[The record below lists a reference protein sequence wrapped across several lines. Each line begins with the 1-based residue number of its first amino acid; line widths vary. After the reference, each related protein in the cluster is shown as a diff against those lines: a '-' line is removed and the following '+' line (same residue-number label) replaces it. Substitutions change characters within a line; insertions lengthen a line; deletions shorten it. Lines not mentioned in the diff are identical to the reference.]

1 MRRKWKG
8 YFTVEASLIMPLV
21 LFLYL
26 LIILAALFLYCRCA
40 ISQDNFLLGMR
51 GAGFTWGAEDY
62 GEVLYGEIPATNP
75 AAGKGMDRWDAEG
88 YVMERLHYKRR
99 FYPFF
104 PTQSGEY
111 RELGESVLVATGQ
124 KGLDG
129 AVEKRVWKLNPV
141 EMIRKGRGGRN
152 A

>member
-8 YFTVEASLIMPLV
+8 YFTVEASLIMPVV

-51 GAGFTWGAEDY
+51 AGSFTWGEDRY
-62 GEVLYGEIPATNP
+62 GEVIYGE
-75 AAGKGMDRWDAEG
+75 AEKEG
-88 YVMERLHYKRR
+88 WEAEAYVLERLYYKRR

-104 PTQSGEY
+104 PSKEGECGISGET
-111 RELGESVLVATGQ
+111 VWVQTQ
-124 KGLDG
+124 KALNGRIT
-129 AVEKRVWKLNPV
+129 KNIQRFNPV
-141 EMIRKGRGGRN
+141 EIIRKGRREQN